1 MKRYLVD
8 GYNLLHSWRERRVF
22 LSSGFEAA
30 KEEMLRMLQKMADFE
45 DIGIEVYFDAF
56 RSPEGRAEK
65 SGRLKVIYASGET
78 SADMVIERESYNAA
92 KKEDLRVV
100 TSDMGIKNLVMAMG
114 VLVIGPDQFLA
125 EVSDCVKEINEMIK
139 KQNRR

>member
-56 RSPEGRAEK
+56 RGPEVQAEK
-65 SGRLKVIYASGET
+65 SGRLKVLYASGET
-78 SADMVIERESYNAA
+78 SADMVIEREAYNAA
-92 KKEDLRVV
+92 KKEAMIVV
-100 TSDMGIKNLVMAMG
+100 TSDMGIKNLVRALG
-114 VLVIGPDQFLA
+114 VLVVGPDQFLA
-125 EVSDCVKEINEMIK
+125 EVSDCIKEINELIK